1 MKTLLT
7 VKAVAEALA
16 GLALALFPS
25 LLVSLLLGSP
35 LDAPVG
41 TVIARMAGAAL
52 LTLGI
57 ACWLARN
64 DSQSR
69 AAIGL
74 IAALLLYD
82 AAVVAIF
89 LIARLAMDLSG
100 IGLWPIVVL
109 HSGLWIWSL
118 LCLRKV
124 REAVR

>member
-1 MKTLLT
+1 MKTLLIVKT
-7 VKAVAEALA
+7 VVEALA
-16 GLALALFPS
+16 GLALALLPS

-35 LDAPVG
+35 LDTPAG
-41 TVIARMAGAAL
+41 IIIARMTGVAL

-74 IAALLLYD
+74 ATALLFYD

-89 LIARLAMDLSG
+89 LIARLAMGLSG

-109 HSGLWIWSL
+109 HSGLWIWSV

-124 REAVR
+124 REAV